1 MEKKATLIKQVQSS
15 RSQAEVGREFGV
27 SKQAVSDFMRNKT
40 KISEMAA
47 KSTRA
52 GKNNA
57 SPGVYPNLEE
67 ALLACG

>member
-40 KISEMAA
+40 KISDVAA

-52 GKNNA
+52 GKKNA
-57 SPGVYPNLEE
+57 SPGVYSNHEE